1 MRRIIPFVPLLI
13 ALALPWAA
21 PAAAQQ
27 LFWLDTR
34 YASPTIHRCNPDGSA
49 TVSAALPPGTLPEG
63 LALDPVQV
71 HLYWSEAAWSGA
83 RVRSSYFNF
92 GSQSTVLG
100 GASVLRGLAV
110 DELGRRLYWSTSN
123 LATGAGLWRSYL
135 DGTGAQRIVALGG
148 ASNPRGVALD
158 LPTNK
163 VYWTD
168 LDQNTISWAN
178 LDGTGA
184 AIWLEAGAG
193 AAPWG
198 IAVDAQ
204 NQFVYWTEY
213 GTGRILRAP
222 AGGGGPVTVLETG
235 LGNPTYLAL
244 DVAGNH
250 VFWSEAAA
258 GAQKIQRA
266 ALTGGAITNL
276 GQPAATY
283 GGLAFATA
291 AALGAPAVAP
301 EVRVSSLSAV
311 SPNPARGT
319 ARLDYALARETPV
332 RLSVLDVQGREV
344 AVLATGVQSAGSHT
358 ATWTAPAPGVYF
370 VRLAAEG
377 RLWKQRFAV
386 VR

>member
-1 MRRIIPFVPLLI
+1 MRRFIPFVPLLA
-13 ALALPWAA
+13 ALALSWAM

-49 TVSAALPPGTLPEG
+49 SVSAALPPGTLPEG
-63 LALDPVQV
+63 LSLDPVQV

-83 RVRSSYFNF
+83 RVRSSYLNF
-92 GSQSTVLG
+92 ASQATVLG
-100 GASVLRGLAV
+100 GASALRGLAV
-110 DELGRRLYWSTSN
+110 DEQSRRLFWSSSN
-123 LATGAGLWRSYL
+123 LATGPGIWRSYL
-135 DGTGAQRIVALGG
+135 DGTSAQKIVALGG

-178 LDGTGA
+178 LDGSGA
-184 AIWLEAGAG
+184 AIFLELGAG

-198 IAVDAQ
+198 IAVDTQ
-204 NQFVYWTEY
+204 NQVLYWTEY
-213 GTGRILRAP
+213 GSGRLLRVP
-222 AGGGGPVTVLETG
+222 AGGGLVTAIESG

-258 GAQKIQRA
+258 GAQRIQRA

-276 GQPAATY
+276 GQPATTY
-283 GGLAFATA
+283 GGLAFAPLA
-291 AALGAPAVAP
+291 VLGAPTVAP
-301 EVRVSSLSAV
+301 QVRVSSLSAV

-319 ARLDYALARETPV
+319 ARLDYALAHETPV

-344 AVLATGVQSAGSHT
+344 AVLATGVQSAGAHS
-358 ATWTAPAPGVYF
+358 AAWTAPAPGVYF
-370 VRLAAEG
+370 VRLSAEG
-377 RLWKQRFAV
+377 RLWKERFAV